1 MRDTVNSQ
9 YDTFL
14 YWRLPIPELDLSE
27 LEHLGLA
34 ERPGYQPKGGYGGFG
49 TDRKKLNR
57 GEDDEEEVLLQYNSF
72 NFWRAPLP
80 SVSSF
85 DFDLTI

>member
-14 YWRLPIPELDLSE
+14 YWRMPIPELDLSE

-34 ERPGYQPKGGYGGFG
+34 ERPGYQPKGGYG
-49 TDRKKLNR
+49 RKKVNR
-57 GEDDEEEVLLQYNSF
+57 GEDEEEALLQYNSF